1 MSGCWNSRDRNAG
14 TNLPTPTHQ
23 RNICLIGH
31 CDQGGRPDAVQ
42 VMVHRD
48 YAYIGH
54 IFSSGC
60 SVIDLRNRKHPVPV
74 TYIPAPPNTWCLHL
88 QTHDDLLLVI
98 HNKNMFTQA
107 DEKAY
112 DKGKVAQYA
121 AGVQDW
127 SAGMAVYDIKKNA
140 APRQI
145 GFMPVQGNGS
155 SIPAAGGRMPR
166 PCWTVSRITFSLPLT
181 WPIRPSPKWLGNS
194 GSLA

>member
-127 SAGMAVYDIKKNA
+127 SAGMAVYDIKKTL
-140 APRQI
+140 PR
-145 GFMPVQGNGS
+145 
-155 SIPAAGGRMPR
+155 AR
-166 PCWTVSRITFSLPLT
+166 
-181 WPIRPSPKWLGNS
+181 S
-194 GSLA
+194 GSCQCRATDLVYRRPVVVCLGPAGRFHGLHSHYH